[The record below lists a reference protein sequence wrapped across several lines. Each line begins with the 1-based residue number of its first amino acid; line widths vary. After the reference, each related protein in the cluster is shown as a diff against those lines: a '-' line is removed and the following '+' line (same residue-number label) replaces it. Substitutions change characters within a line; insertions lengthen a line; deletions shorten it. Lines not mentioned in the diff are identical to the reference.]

1 MSETAVR
8 KVIGQAVIDMEFRDL
23 LFNNPD
29 KALAG
34 LELTPEEVTTL
45 KAFKREKFD
54 EAATEMEE
62 RVSRAGVSGIAK
74 LNIKGFAAM
83 ANCY

>member
-8 KVIGQAVIDMEFRDL
+8 KVIGQAVIDMEFREL
-23 LFNNPD
+23 LFTNPD
-29 KALAG
+29 KALTG
-34 LELTPEEVTTL
+34 LELTAEEVTTL
-45 KAFKREKFD
+45 KGFKRDKFD

-62 RVSRAGVSGIAK
+62 RVSRAGIGG

-83 ANCY
+83 ANCF